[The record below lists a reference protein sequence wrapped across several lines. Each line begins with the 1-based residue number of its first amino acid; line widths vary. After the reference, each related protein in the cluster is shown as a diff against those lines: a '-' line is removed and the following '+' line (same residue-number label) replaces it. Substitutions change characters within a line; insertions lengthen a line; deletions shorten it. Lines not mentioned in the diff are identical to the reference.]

1 LTDIHIRVAALERM
15 PVMETIER
23 KKPHRRRSFT
33 PEIVERAM
41 AGLLGFR
48 AGERNQGRVSVQEG
62 TATVGRN

>member
-1 LTDIHIRVAALERM
+1 
-15 PVMETIER
+15 METIER